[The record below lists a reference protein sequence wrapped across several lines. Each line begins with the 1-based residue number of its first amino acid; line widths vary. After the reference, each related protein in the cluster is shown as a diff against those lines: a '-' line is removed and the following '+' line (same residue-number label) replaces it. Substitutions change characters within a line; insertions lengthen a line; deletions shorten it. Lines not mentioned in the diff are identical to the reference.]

1 MTLLPTSAIQKLLV
15 QKILKKEQ
23 RMLFC
28 GIDPGKTGAIA
39 FLYREGAFAK
49 VCDFEEAFHVVDQMK
64 TEIAC
69 AYLEEVHA
77 MPGQGVSSTFSF
89 GENFGWWKG
98 VLQAFG
104 IPFKTIRPQDWQ
116 KGLVPKR
123 GTLTEKPSLAVAR
136 QLYPEAPLNLKKHH
150 NRADA
155 ILIAR
160 VCYEREGRK

>member
-1 MTLLPTSAIQKLLV
+1 MF
-15 QKILKKEQ
+15 
-23 RMLFC
+23 FC
-28 GIDPGKTGAIA
+28 GTDPGKTGAIA
-39 FLYREGAFAK
+39 YFDEEGNFFN
-49 VCDFEEAFHVVDQMK
+49 VDDFENCFETLATRRNLIK
-64 TEIAC
+64 C

>member
-1 MTLLPTSAIQKLLV
+1 
-15 QKILKKEQ
+15 
-23 RMLFC
+23 MLFC
-28 GIDPGKTGAIA
+28 GIDPGRTGAIA
-39 FLYREGAFAK
+39 YFDQYGKFLW
-49 VCDFEEAFHVVDQMK
+49 VDDFENCFSSLASNCGTMK
-64 TEIAC
+64 C

-160 VCYEREGRK
+160 VCHEREGRK